1 MNQQHCSAYKTV
13 IIKDNVESIQQ
24 DSIDWKK
31 ELRPIAMADI
41 NKTAWISYFD
51 VDTIPVS
58 NGAYIV
64 KYTTQSARIPIKLL
78 EVQFDSLQQPVKV
91 NIFRSSKNIFFESSQ
106 KIEYQ
111 PGIGFKAEGTQ
122 NVLFLKNQNFN
133 IDSKF
138 ICQP

>member
-1 MNQQHCSAYKTV
+1 MNQQQCSAYKTV

-78 EVQFDSLQQPVKV
+78 EVQFDSLQQPIKV